1 MGTRRLTAAFCDAVQ
16 SEFGCQLSFPDH
28 DVRGL
33 ELGVSGEGRKVWSY
47 RYRTQLGR
55 RGRVTLGVHSDKSG
69 LAEAR
74 TAARKA
80 AVIVDGG
87 GDPPMARRV
96 AKIEAATEHLKTF
109 GDLAAANFADTEAG
123 RYRPRR
129 PRSLDNERR
138 IYRVHIEP
146 ALARLPLENIN
157 RRRSKGRCTT

>member
-1 MGTRRLTAAFCDAVQ
+1 
-16 SEFGCQLSFPDH
+16 
-28 DVRGL
+28 
-33 ELGVSGEGRKVWSY
+33 
-47 RYRTQLGR
+47 
-55 RGRVTLGVHSDKSG
+55 
-69 LAEAR
+69 
-74 TAARKA
+74 
-80 AVIVDGG
+80 
-87 GDPPMARRV
+87 MARRV